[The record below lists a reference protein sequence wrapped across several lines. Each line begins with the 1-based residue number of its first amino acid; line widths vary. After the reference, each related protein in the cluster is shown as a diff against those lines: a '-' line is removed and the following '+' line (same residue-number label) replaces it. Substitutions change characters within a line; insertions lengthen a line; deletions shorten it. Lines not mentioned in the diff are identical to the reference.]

1 MGRRGGMS
9 PVEIRNLLGGSEIG
23 PEDRPS
29 LEVFDPARPD
39 DVVALF
45 PAATAADAAAAVS
58 AAAAA
63 APGWART
70 PQPRR
75 AEVLREAADLLESRS
90 WAEVLCRENGK
101 TINEARGEVART
113 IQILRYYAGEGAQ
126 PMGATVPSTNPKTVL
141 LTFRRPLGTVAVVTP
156 WNFPMAIPA
165 WKIAPALVYGNTIVL
180 KPSSL
185 APTSAWALVEALRDA
200 GLPDGVITFVTGHS
214 QEVAPVVVSSSE
226 VRALSFTGSGRVG
239 LDLQREVIA
248 RGGKVQLEMGG
259 SNPTVVLDDAPID
272 RGVDL
277 ALGAAMRMAGQKCT
291 ATSRTIVARSRFD
304 EFRDR
309 LVARAAEI
317 RVGDPMDQATY
328 MGPLITEAARTDVLD
343 AVAVGVA
350 EGGRIIAGGSALDRE
365 GWFMEPTIFDSV
377 DPAASL
383 GQTEVFGP
391 VMSIFA
397 AADDDEALALANGT
411 PFGLSA
417 SIITNDLARTM
428 RFAAG
433 LEAGVI
439 KVNSES
445 AGLEFQVP
453 FGGTKAS
460 SSFSREQGKA
470 AVEFFTETSTVYI
483 DPLEPS

>member
-1 MGRRGGMS
+1 MS
-9 PVEIRNLLGGSEIG
+9 VVEIRNLLGTSEIG
-23 PEDRPS
+23 PDDRPAI
-29 LEVFDPARPD
+29 EVFDPARPSE
-39 DVVALF
+39 VVARF
-45 PAATAADAAAAVS
+45 PAATAGDAAAAVTAS
-58 AAAAA
+58 AQA

-75 AEVLREAADLLESRS
+75 AEVLRRAADLLEARS
-90 WAEVLCRENGK
+90 SAEVLCRENGK

-126 PMGATVPSTNPKTVL
+126 PMGSTVPSTNPRTVL
-141 LTFRRPLGTVAVVTP
+141 LTFRRPLGPVAVVTP

-165 WKIAPALVYGNTIVL
+165 WKIAPALVYGNTVVL

-185 APTSAWALVEALRDA
+185 APASAWALVEALRDA
-200 GLPDGVITFVTGHS
+200 GAPDGVVTFVTGDS
-214 QEVAPVVVSSSE
+214 REVGPVIVSSPD

-239 LDLQREVIA
+239 LDLQRDVIA

-259 SNPTVVLDDAPID
+259 SNPTIVLDDAPLD

-291 ATSRTIVARSRFD
+291 ATSRTIVSASRYD

-309 LVARAAEI
+309 LVERAAEI
-317 RVGDPMDQATY
+317 RVGDPLDQATY
-328 MGPLITEAARTDVLD
+328 MGPLITESARAEVLD
-343 AVAVGVA
+343 AVAAGVA
-350 EGGRIIAGGSALDRE
+350 EGGRVIAGGSALDRD
-365 GWFMEPTIFDSV
+365 GWFMEPTVLDSV
-377 DPAASL
+377 DPGSSL
-383 GQTEVFGP
+383 GQAEVFGP
-391 VMSIFA
+391 VMSLFP
-397 AADDDEALALANGT
+397 AADDAEALALANGT

-417 SIITNDLARTM
+417 SIVSNDLSRTM
-428 RFAAG
+428 RLAAG

-439 KVNSES
+439 KINSES

-470 AVEFFTETSTVYI
+470 AVEFFTETSTVYV
-483 DPLEPS
+483 DPLETP

>member
-1 MGRRGGMS
+1 MS
-9 PVEIRNLLGGSEIG
+9 VVEIRNLVGGSEFG
-23 PEDRPS
+23 PDDRPS
-29 LEVFDPARPD
+29 IEVFDPARPSE
-39 DVVALF
+39 VVARF
-45 PAATAADAAAAVS
+45 PAATAVDAAAAVAAS
-58 AAAAA
+58 AGAAS
-63 APGWART
+63 GWAST

-75 AEVLREAADLLESRS
+75 AEVLRKAADLLEARS

-113 IQILRYYAGEGAQ
+113 VQILRYYAGEGAQ
-126 PMGATVPSTNPKTVL
+126 PMGTTVPSTNPRTVL
-141 LTFRRPLGTVAVVTP
+141 LTFRRPLGPVAVVTP

-165 WKIAPALVYGNTIVL
+165 WKIAPALVYGNTVVL

-200 GLPDGVITFVTGHS
+200 GAPDGVVTFVTGES
-214 QEVAPVVVSSSE
+214 REVGPAIISSDD
-226 VRALSFTGSGRVG
+226 VRALSFTGSGSVG
-239 LDLQREVIA
+239 LDLQRDVIA

-259 SNPTVVLDDAPID
+259 SNPTIVLDDAPID

-291 ATSRTIVARSRFD
+291 ATSRTIVSAARFD
-304 EFRDR
+304 EFRDQ
-309 LVARAAEI
+309 LAARAAEI
-317 RVGDPMDQATY
+317 RVGDPLDQATY
-328 MGPLITEAARTDVLD
+328 MGPLITESARAEVLD
-343 AVAVGVA
+343 AVAAGEA

-365 GWFMEPTIFDSV
+365 GWFMQPTVFDSV
-377 DPAASL
+377 DPGSSL
-383 GQTEVFGP
+383 AQAEVFGP
-391 VMSIFA
+391 VMSLYPA
-397 AADDDEALALANGT
+397 RDDAEALALANGT

-417 SIITNDLARTM
+417 SIISNDLSRTM
-428 RFAAG
+428 RLASG

-439 KVNSES
+439 KINSES

-470 AVEFFTETSTVYI
+470 AVEFFTETTTVYV
-483 DPLEPS
+483 DPLETP